1 MRQRLQE
8 QYDTT
13 RVENDILKTR
23 NDELERVTSILQ
35 QSLQSSLERSKIQ
48 EKLLQDYESSSS
60 EGTKVISMLQD
71 ALDEAVES
79 SNQAEKKADAMVREV
94 EQRHQ
99 AEKEEMTNA
108 INTHKSRIAQLEY
121 ESEKT
126 FHEKLLERLTN
137 EKNVTKRGGNEME
150 VPNDRKPTDRRA
162 PPETSRSNWQP
173 QHINLA
179 ESNESLH
186 LSGEQQK
193 KKTDTNRPDDDISHA
208 CICAACSEEAFGF
221 MVKCHKCKDPFH
233 ARCIKLVPSKKRS
246 IVTFTCTKCRP
257 PLRPEKMRKS

>member
-121 ESEKT
+121 ESEKS

-208 CICAACSEEAFGF
+208 CICAACREEAFGF